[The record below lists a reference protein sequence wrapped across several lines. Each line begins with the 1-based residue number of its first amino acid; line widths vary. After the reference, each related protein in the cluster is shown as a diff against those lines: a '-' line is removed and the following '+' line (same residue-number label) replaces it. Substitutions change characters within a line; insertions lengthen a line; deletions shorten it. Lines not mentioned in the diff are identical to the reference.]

1 MRPHESLIVPSAP
14 RTDLNKQRG
23 LTLIELMVA
32 MTIGLLIGLVVTQAY
47 ISGVNTQRSQN
58 DMTRLQESARFA
70 FGLLTKEIRNA
81 GYRNTYTPGSG
92 AQEFCRTS
100 AAGTAVEGAN
110 DPATLN
116 LGEGVTATILN
127 TSDSITVRYYGED
140 DAAGAAA
147 DGAVLDCL
155 GNPVRRST
163 LVVETLYVAADPA
176 NNNEPTLYCSTR
188 TSVAG
193 GALSAPTVTPM
204 IPGIETLQLLYGDDT
219 DVDGVVNR
227 YIPYNKV
234 AASSTPDNANSVMV
248 SFVVRSQSPIKADNA
263 AQTFDLFGATYAA
276 NKGTDTG
283 STFAAPA
290 DSRVRLPFSSVIA
303 MRNFPRCE

>member
-1 MRPHESLIVPSAP
+1 MRPHESVSALYML
-14 RTDLNKQRG
+14 RNGFGKQQG
-23 LTLIELMVA
+23 LTLVELMVA
-32 MTIGLLIGLVVTQAY
+32 LTIGLLIGLVVTQAY
-47 ISGVNTQRSQN
+47 VSGVTTQRSQN

-92 AQEFCRTS
+92 ALEFCRTS
-100 AAGTAVEGAN
+100 AAGSAVEGAN

-116 LGEGVTATILN
+116 LGESVTATILN
-127 TSDSITVRYYGED
+127 KSDSITVRYYGED
-140 DAAGAAA
+140 NAAGTAA

-155 GNPVRRST
+155 GNPVRRAT

-176 NNNEPTLYCSTR
+176 NNNEPTLYCSSR
-188 TSVAG
+188 TT
-193 GALSAPTVTPM
+193 ALGPLGAPTVTPM
-204 IPGIETLQLLYGDDT
+204 IAGIETLQLLYGDDT

-227 YIPYNKV
+227 YIPYSKV

-248 SFVVRSQSPIKADNA
+248 SFVVRSQSPVKADSA

-290 DSRVRLPFSSVIA
+290 DSRIRLPFSSVIA